1 MEEKTKLESVAN
13 ETAQENYETPTV
25 EYLGKLGTLIQGVSG
40 VRRDNFPLS
49 GSQP

>member
-1 MEEKTKLESVAN
+1 MEEKTKLESAADD
-13 ETAQENYETPTV
+13 TAQDYETPTV

-40 VRRDNFPLS
+40 TRRDNFPLS